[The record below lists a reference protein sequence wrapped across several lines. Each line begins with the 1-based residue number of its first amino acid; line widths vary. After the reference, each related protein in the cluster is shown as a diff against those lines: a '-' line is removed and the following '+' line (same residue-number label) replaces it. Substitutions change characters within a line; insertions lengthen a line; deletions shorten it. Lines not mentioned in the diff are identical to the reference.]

1 VVLERPLMLIVEDVP
16 EELEATRRALDRLGY
31 EVIAARDP
39 ATALRR
45 LRTEETRDART
56 GLMRW
61 ELTQNRPVVAVVDY
75 DMRHAPDQ
83 SLSSLDLLR
92 FLFDYSRDC
101 EVVVHTWHATSI
113 EVQDRIARAHP
124 GALLQRKRDDIEQ
137 LAARIEAHVG
147 LRVAEFEI
155 KGRELRMYD
164 PQNPSRLLRKFNH
177 HVRYNLVRKYREGI
191 VAATPTEAKIC
202 RKFRLE
208 LRKLGSTHTVMAMG
222 NFSFRLVPLADLR
235 TQDIAEEGD
244 EAAVAEAAL
253 EDEDRAEAG

>member
-1 VVLERPLMLIVEDVP
+1 MLIVEDVP
-16 EELEATRRALDRLGY
+16 EELESTRKALDRLGF

-39 ATALRR
+39 ASALRR
-45 LRTEETRDART
+45 LRTQESYDART

-61 ELTQNRPVVAVVDY
+61 ELTQNRPVVAVIDY

-83 SLSSLDLLR
+83 SMSSLDLLR
-92 FLFDYSRDC
+92 FLFEYSRDC

-147 LRVAEFEI
+147 MRVAEFEI

-164 PQNPSRLLRKFNH
+164 PKNPSRLLRKFHH

-191 VAATPTEAKIC
+191 VAATPTEAKIA

-208 LRKLGSTHTVMAMG
+208 LRQLGSTHTVKAMG
-222 NFSFRLVPLADLR
+222 DFTFKLVPVTELTDAD
-235 TQDIAEEGD
+235 AGD
-244 EAAVAEAAL
+244 ESDDDAVAAGAP